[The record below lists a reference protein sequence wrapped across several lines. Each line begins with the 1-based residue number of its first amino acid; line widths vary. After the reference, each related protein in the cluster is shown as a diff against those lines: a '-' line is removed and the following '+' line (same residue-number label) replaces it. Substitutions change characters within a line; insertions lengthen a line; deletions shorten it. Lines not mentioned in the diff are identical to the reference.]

1 VTDRDFATSPLS
13 GTANTTPPF
22 VLLED
27 AAQGGARLYTAPRQI
42 IEARQISE
50 VRPALQALR
59 RAQANGL
66 HAAGWMSYEAGFALE
81 HKFEAIAQPTQ
92 KPLLWF
98 GLFDDVQILD
108 QHALN
113 AALPDGAGAWI
124 TDPSPRLAQSDYE
137 ARVERILAYI
147 RSGDIYQV
155 NFTLRNDLR
164 LMGHPL
170 ALYAQIRRPGA
181 GRWSG
186 VAFNGATWLLST
198 SPELFFS
205 LEAGAIRARP
215 MKGTAPRCA
224 DPQADAEMALA
235 MQADPKQRAENLMI
249 VDLMRNDISRIAARG
264 SVKTPALF
272 TIETYPTLH
281 TLTSTIEARL
291 APGRDAIDALEA
303 LFPCGSITGAPKIRA
318 MEIINELETDARG
331 AYTGSLGWL
340 APNGDAAFNVLIR
353 TLVVQDDREDAV
365 FGVGSGIVHD
375 SMPTAE
381 WEECQVKSLF
391 LTRARPWFDLIETMR
406 YEPDCGFADLN
417 LHLERLARS
426 AEIFGFTFGAAEI
439 TEALHAKAATHAGP
453 QRVRLA
459 LTRAGAF
466 SIESSAAPTPLAAPA
481 IVALAAL
488 PVSARDF
495 RLRHKTSDRS
505 FRDQALS
512 ASGAFE
518 VIFFDAEGFLT
529 DGAFT
534 NVFVPRNGLLLTPPA
549 SRALLPGVLRQKLLA
564 SGAAIEAELTPA
576 DLSSDFFIGNALRGL
591 IPARLPRS
599 NL

>member
-1 VTDRDFATSPLS
+1 MKHSDCANSPLS
-13 GTANTTPPF
+13 GAATTTAPF

-27 AAQGGARLYTAPRQI
+27 AAQGGARLYAAPRQI
-42 IEARQISE
+42 IAAQQISE

-59 RAQANGL
+59 AAQARGL

-81 HKFEAIAQPTQ
+81 HRFDGMAQPAQ

-98 GLFDDVQILD
+98 GLFDEVQILD
-108 QHALN
+108 QRALE

-137 ARVERILAYI
+137 ARVERILEYI

-164 LMGHPL
+164 LLGHPL
-170 ALYAQIRRPGA
+170 ALYAQIRRSGA

-186 VAFNGATWLLST
+186 VAFNGETWLLST

-205 LEAGAIRARP
+205 LEAGVIKARP
-215 MKGTAPRCA
+215 MKGTAPRA
-224 DPQADAEMALA
+224 AGPDADAEMALA

-264 SVKTPALF
+264 SVTTPALF

-281 TLTSTIEARL
+281 TLTSTIEAAL
-291 APGRDAIDALEA
+291 ASGRDAIDALEA

-318 MEIINELETDARG
+318 MEIIDDLETDARG

-353 TLVVQDDREDAV
+353 TLVVQDGREDAA

-375 SMPTAE
+375 SNPTAE

-391 LTRARPWFDLIETMR
+391 LTRARPSFDLIETMR
-406 YEPDCGFADLN
+406 YEPELGFPDLD

-426 AEIFGFTFGAAEI
+426 AETFGFNLDIAAITQALRVEAQTHRGA
-439 TEALHAKAATHAGP
+439 K
-453 QRVRLA
+453 RVRLA
-459 LTRAGAF
+459 VTRTGAF
-466 SIESSAAPTPLAAPA
+466 SIESGEAPTPLTAPA
-481 IVALAAL
+481 KVALSAL

-495 RLRHKTSDRS
+495 RLRHKTSDRG
-505 FRDQALS
+505 FRDQALA

-534 NVFVPRNGLLLTPPA
+534 NVFAPRGGLLLTPPA

-576 DLSSDFFIGNALRGL
+576 ELGANFFIGNALRGL
-591 IPARLPRS
+591 IAAQAATE
-599 NL
+599 